1 MTVIDVHHHVVPD
14 FYRARLE
21 QAGLLRPIPGVEYPD
36 WSPAASLAAMDRLG
50 IDAAVVSITEPG
62 VHFADAASAR
72 VLARQLNEYLA
83 GLVADRPD
91 RFGAFAV
98 LPLPDV
104 HAALDE
110 LAYALDTLRL
120 DGVGLLTN
128 YRGAYVGDATFEPLL
143 AELDRRGVPVFLH
156 PARPAGGEQRTFGI
170 PASVYEF
177 PFDTTRTVANLLYSG
192 ALDRYPGLRLIVA
205 HAGGAVPYLA
215 GRLADAAVISPVMAE
230 RVPDDPIGSLRR
242 LFFDITLSANP
253 YTLPSLHAFADPGRV
268 LLGTD
273 FPFMPS
279 SHAAENWA
287 RLRRFHAGSPD
298 LVARIAGGNAHNLFP
313 RLVPVTSGAH
323 MSHDF
328 TDSFANT
335 VFAVVDS
342 RDAEAFGAL
351 FAPDGRFVFGNA
363 DPILGPAAVT
373 EAVAAFFASI
383 RGLHHRIVNR
393 WEVGADTVAELA
405 VDYHRLDGKTVSVPA
420 VSIWT
425 RDGAGLITNYR
436 IFVDLAPL
444 FAA

>member
-1 MTVIDVHHHVVPD
+1 MNVIDVHHHVVPD

-21 QAGLLRPIPGVEYPD
+21 AAGLLRPIPGVEYPD

-62 VHFADAASAR
+62 VHFADAAVAR
-72 VLARQLNEYLA
+72 GLARQLNEYLA

-104 HAALDE
+104 DAALDE

-128 YRGAYVGDATFEPLL
+128 YRGTYVGDPAFEPLL

-156 PARPAGGEQRTFGI
+156 PARPPGGEQPTFGI

-205 HAGGAVPYLA
+205 HAGGALPFLA
-215 GRLADAAVISPVMAE
+215 GRLADAAVISPAMAG
-230 RVPDDPIGSLRR
+230 RVPADPIGSLRR
-242 LFFDITLSANP
+242 LFFDTTLSANP

-268 LLGTD
+268 LYGTD

-279 SHAAENWA
+279 GHAAENWA
-287 RLRRFHAGSPD
+287 GLRRFHAGNPD
-298 LVARIAGGNAHNLFP
+298 LFARIAGGNAGHLFP
-313 RLVPVTSGAH
+313 RLVHVSRPGAD
-323 MSHDF
+323 MTLDF
-328 TDSFANT
+328 TDH
-335 VFAVVDS
+335 VFDIVDH
-342 RDAEAFGAL
+342 RDADRFGEL
-351 FAPDGRFVFGNA
+351 FAQDGRFVFGNA
-363 DPILGPAAVT
+363 DPILGPAAIT
-373 EAVAAFFASI
+373 AAVAAFFAGI

-425 RDGAGLITNYR
+425 RDGAGLVADYR